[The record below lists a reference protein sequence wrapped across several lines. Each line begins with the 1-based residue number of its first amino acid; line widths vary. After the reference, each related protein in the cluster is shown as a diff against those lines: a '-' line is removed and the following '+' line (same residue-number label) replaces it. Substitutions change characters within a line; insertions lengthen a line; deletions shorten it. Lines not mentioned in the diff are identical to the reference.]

1 MAGAAPSARPAC
13 TPFLDDGAAARGTLN
28 EDPFNVRAEEQ
39 ALQECTAGAEVR
51 RVWSELEMVRS
62 FGGHVIPGT
71 PDGMFERWDGSLTC
85 VQVVR
90 VPIVVSM
97 SAGEAAEVLAGTI
110 LTKVVKSQQWLRN
123 SHVSPEEFI
132 IFCWLPHPI
141 SEETAQH
148 GRDLIEWVQQRDARF
163 SLRLRL
169 PSDTSALFPALFAH
183 NHESA
188 RKRCFAECDVSTFA
202 GYLDSEEEEESD
214 GCEWDITW
222 GWADDFGL
230 QEEACKVGGEAS
242 EQGSSS
248 RDRDEDPSPQE
259 CCEAGGEASPEQCS
273 SWDWDEDPS
282 PQDEL
287 VFSEGAPWPLMPEP
301 GGIAGAVL

>member
-1 MAGAAPSARPAC
+1 
-13 TPFLDDGAAARGTLN
+13 LN

-90 VPIVVSM
+90 VPIVACM
-97 SAGEAAEVLAGTI
+97 SEGEAAEVLASTI
-110 LTKVVKSQQWLRN
+110 LTKVVKSQQWLRC

-132 IFCWLPHPI
+132 IFCWLPRPI
-141 SEETAQH
+141 SEDTALC
-148 GRDLIEWVQQRDARF
+148 GRDLMEWVRRRDARF

-188 RKRCFAECDVSTFA
+188 RKRSFGECDVSTFA

-222 GWADDFGL
+222 GWADDL
-230 QEEACKVGGEAS
+230 ESCEESAEAPV
-242 EQGSSS
+242 QGCTW
-248 RDRDEDPSPQE
+248 DRDEEPGPQE
-259 CCEAGGEASPEQCS
+259 CCEAVAQCCCCA
-273 SWDWDEDPS
+273 WDRDEEPG

-287 VFSEGAPWPLMPEP
+287 VVREGAPWPVRPEP
-301 GGIAGAVL
+301 GGAGAVL